1 MLPNEIN
8 QCDSNETTT
17 INVSVK
23 GIKKKKKNH
32 NLCDMQKKKEHTTSS
47 WCSPKDAYLNP
58 VMRKL
63 SCELRLGHLPNS
75 WPEVLKINSSA
86 QVWEEWKPSEWE
98 S

>member
-23 GIKKKKKNH
+23 GIKKKKNH

-47 WCSPKDAYLNP
+47 
-58 VMRKL
+58 
-63 SCELRLGHLPNS
+63 
-75 WPEVLKINSSA
+75 
-86 QVWEEWKPSEWE
+86 
-98 S
+98 